1 MVELEAQAA
10 RFGELEELFELVP
23 SNYQELADTRRELV
37 LLKTAWD
44 MTVLVQMVFEAW
56 QLTLWGD
63 IDAETM
69 LDETKKLQVRAS
81 PLCGPPP
88 LPASSP

>member
-1 MVELEAQAA
+1 MELEAQAS

-44 MTVLVQMVFEAW
+44 MTVLVQMIFEAW
-56 QLTLWGD
+56 QLTLWAD

-69 LDETKKLQVRAS
+69 LDETKKLQVCDT
-81 PLCGPPP
+81 LPP
-88 LPASSP
+88 LVGAKYREA